1 MTFLETLL
9 QHSPPLIIAIPLFAA
24 FLMPLV
30 SRVHAK
36 LRNIFAVVML
46 CITGCFIGLLAADV
60 LAHGPRI
67 YIFGARNLT
76 LPLVRIL
83 FEVDSI
89 SMFMAIITIMLALI
103 AIVYSWSFMNEQDGL
118 DKYYTLFLL
127 LVTSALG
134 MELTGDIFNFFVFL
148 EISCIASCALIAF
161 WVSEGEAFE
170 AAFKYIVISATG
182 ALFVLFA
189 IGILYAQYNALN
201 IATLAH
207 ALQYTFLDKIVLI
220 LFIVV
225 LGMKAGLAPM
235 HMWMP
240 DAYGRAPPSV
250 TLIVMSATLASFYGV
265 LRVLFTLYGNVLTT
279 SVRFDLPLH
288 VIIGWI
294 IIVLAIVSIL
304 IGVIMA
310 LIQSDLMRLIGYTAV
325 AEVGYMFLAIG
336 TTIAALGA
344 PFATVALH
352 GGILHVFNDAL
363 DIGLL
368 FLVAG
373 AIYYV
378 TKKRSLDDIGGLA
391 RTMKFTTV
399 FFMIGL
405 LAVAGMP
412 PLNGFTSKF
421 LIYESVYQL
430 NPILSIIAILCS
442 ILMLAIF
449 IKVLYAAFLG
459 PELPTFKDA
468 KEAPKSMLLAMG
480 VFATLAVVIGLFP
493 NLFLDA
499 LVKPAADALLN
510 HAQYITTVVG
520 GI

>member
-1 MTFLETLL
+1 MTYLETLL
-9 QHSPPLIIAIPLFAA
+9 QHSPALVIATPLLCA

-30 SRVHAK
+30 SRVHAT
-36 LRNIFAVVML
+36 LRNIFALLML
-46 CITGCFIGLLAADV
+46 GVTGFFVGLLATDV
-60 LAHGPRI
+60 LANGPRV
-67 YIFGARNLT
+67 YVFGAKDLA

-89 SMFMAIITIMLALI
+89 SIFMVIITIIL
-103 AIVYSWSFMNEQDGL
+103 AIVAVIYSWSFLDKQDGL
-118 DKYYTLFLL
+118 DKYYTLLFL
-127 LVTSALG
+127 VVASAFG
-134 MELTGDIFNFFVFL
+134 MQMTGDIFNFFVFL

-161 WVSEGEAFE
+161 WITEGESLE
-170 AAFKYIVISATG
+170 AAFKYIVISSVG

-189 IGILYAQYNALN
+189 VGIFYAQYNALN
-201 IATLAH
+201 IATLAQS
-207 ALQYTFLDKIVLI
+207 LQYSFLDKIALI
-220 LFIVV
+220 LLIVV

-235 HMWMP
+235 HMWLP

-250 TLIVMSATLASFYGV
+250 TLVIMSATLASFYGV

-279 SVRFDLPLH
+279 TIRFDIPLH
-288 VIIGWI
+288 VVIGW
-294 IIVLAIVSIL
+294 VLIALAVISIL

-325 AEVGYMFLAIG
+325 AEVGYMFLAVG

-344 PFATVALH
+344 PYATVALH
-352 GGILHVFNDAL
+352 GGILHVLNDAL

-373 AIYYV
+373 AIYYA
-378 TKKRSLDDIGGLA
+378 TKKRSLDDISGLA

-399 FFMIGL
+399 FFIIGL

-430 NPILSIIAILCS
+430 NPILSIIALLCS

-459 PELPTFKDA
+459 PELPDLRDV

-480 VFATLAVVIGLFP
+480 IVAALAILIGLFP
-493 NLFLDA
+493 NIFLDT

-510 HAQYITTVVG
+510 HTQYITTVIG

>member
-1 MTFLETLL
+1 MTYLEALI
-9 QHSPPLIIAIPLFAA
+9 QHSVALIIAVPLLSA

-30 SRVHAK
+30 SRVHPI
-36 LRNIFAVVML
+36 LRNIFALLML
-46 CITGCFIGLLAADV
+46 TVTGCFIGLLTTDV
-60 LAHGPRI
+60 LANGPRI
-67 YIFGARNLT
+67 YIFGAKELT

-83 FEVDSI
+83 FEVDGI
-89 SMFMAIITIMLALI
+89 NVFMAIITIILAII
-103 AIVYSWSFMNEQDGL
+103 AVIYSWSFLDKQDGL
-118 DKYYTLFLL
+118 DKYYTLLL
-127 LVTSALG
+127 LVVTSALG
-134 MELTGDIFNFFVFL
+134 MEMTGDVFNFFVFL

-161 WVSEGEAFE
+161 WIAEGEALE
-170 AAFKYIVISATG
+170 AAFKYIVISSVG

-189 IGILYAQYNALN
+189 VGIFYAQYNALN
-201 IATLAH
+201 IATIAQ
-207 ALQYTFLDKIVLI
+207 AIQFSFLDKIALI
-220 LFIVV
+220 LLVVV

-235 HMWMP
+235 HMWLP

-250 TLIVMSATLASFYGV
+250 TLVIMSATLASFYGV
-265 LRVLFTLYGNVLTT
+265 LRILFTLYGNILPT
-279 SVRFDLPLH
+279 SIRFDLPLN
-288 VIIGWI
+288 VVLGWI
-294 IIVLAIVSIL
+294 LIVLAVVSIL

-310 LIQSDLMRLIGYTAV
+310 LIQSDLMRLIGYAAV

-344 PFATVALH
+344 PYATVALH
-352 GGILHVFNDAL
+352 GGILHVLNDAL

-399 FFMIGL
+399 FFIIGL

-430 NPILSIIAILCS
+430 NPILSIIALLCS

-449 IKVLYAAFLG
+449 IKVLYATFFG
-459 PELPTFKDA
+459 PELPELKDV

-480 VFATLAVVIGLFP
+480 IVAGLAIFIGLFP
-493 NLFLDA
+493 NLFLDS

-510 HAQYITTVVG
+510 HTQYITTIVG

>member
-1 MTFLETLL
+1 MTFLDILL
-9 QHSPPLIIAIPLFAA
+9 QQSPALIIAIPLFAA

-30 SRVHAK
+30 SRVHSK
-36 LRNIFAVVML
+36 LRNIFAVIML
-46 CITGCFIGLLAADV
+46 GLTGCFIGLLATDV
-60 LAHGPRI
+60 FANGPRI
-67 YIFGARNLT
+67 YIFGGKDLT

-83 FEVDSI
+83 FEVDAISI
-89 SMFMAIITIMLALI
+89 FMAIITIMLALI
-103 AIVYSWSFMNEQDGL
+103 AVIYSWSFLKEQDGV

-161 WVSEGEAFE
+161 WIYEGEALE
-170 AAFKYIVISATG
+170 AAFKYIVISSVG

-189 IGILYAQYNALN
+189 IGIFYAQYNALN
-201 IATLAH
+201 IATLANV
-207 ALQYTFLDKIVLI
+207 LQYTFLDKIALI
-220 LFIVV
+220 LLIVV
-225 LGMKAGLAPM
+225 LSMKAGLAPM
-235 HMWMP
+235 HMWVP

-250 TLIVMSATLASFYGV
+250 TLIIMSATLASFYGV
-265 LRVLFTLYGNVLTT
+265 LRIVFTLYGNVLTT
-279 SVRFDLPLH
+279 SIRFDFPLH
-288 VIIGWI
+288 VIIGWVLI
-294 IIVLAIVSIL
+294 ALAIVSIL

-310 LIQSDLMRLIGYTAV
+310 LIQSDFMRLIGYTAV

-336 TTIAALGA
+336 TTIAALGT
-344 PFATVALH
+344 PYATVALH
-352 GGILHVFNDAL
+352 GGLLHVFNDAL

-449 IKVLYAAFLG
+449 IKVLYAVFLG
-459 PELPTFKDA
+459 PQLPNIKDV

-480 VFATLAVVIGLFP
+480 CFAALAIVIGLFP
-493 NLFLDA
+493 NLFLDT

>member
-1 MTFLETLL
+1 MTFLDALL
-9 QHSPPLIIAIPLFAA
+9 FHSPALIIAVPLLSA

-30 SRVHAK
+30 SRIHGK
-36 LRNIFAVVML
+36 LRNIFAVSMIGL
-46 CITGCFIGLLAADV
+46 TGCFIGVLATDV
-60 LAHGPRI
+60 LANGPRV
-67 YIFGARNLT
+67 YIFGAQDIA

-89 SMFMAIITIMLALI
+89 SIFMAIITILLAFI
-103 AIVYSWSFMNEQDGL
+103 AVIYSWSFMNHQDGL

-127 LVTSALG
+127 LLTSALG
-134 MELTGDIFNFFVFL
+134 MELTGDVFNFFVFL
-148 EISCIASCALIAF
+148 EISCITSCALIAF
-161 WVSEGEAFE
+161 WIDEGEALE
-170 AAFKYIVISATG
+170 AAFKYIVISSVG

-189 IGILYAQYNALN
+189 VGILYAQYNALN
-201 IATLAH
+201 IATLAN
-207 ALQYTFLDKIVLI
+207 ALQYSFLDKIVLV
-220 LFIVV
+220 LFLVV

-235 HMWMP
+235 HMWLP

-250 TLIVMSATLASFYGV
+250 TLIIMSATLASFYGI

-279 SVRFDLPLH
+279 SIRFDLPLNTI
-288 VIIGWI
+288 VGWVLI
-294 IIVLAIVSIL
+294 ALAIVSIL

-310 LIQSDLMRLIGYTAV
+310 LIQSDFMRLIGYTAV
-325 AEVGYMFLAIG
+325 AEVGYMFLAVG
-336 TTIAALGA
+336 TTIAALGT
-344 PFATVALH
+344 PYATVALQ
-352 GGILHVFNDAL
+352 GGIFHVLNDAL

-391 RTMKFTTV
+391 RNMKFTTI
-399 FFMIGL
+399 FFFIGL

-430 NPILSIIAILCS
+430 NPILSIIALLCS
-442 ILMLAIF
+442 ILLLAIF

-459 PELPTFKDA
+459 PQLPDLKDV
-468 KEAPKSMLLAMG
+468 KEAPRSMLLAMG
-480 VFATLAVVIGLFP
+480 CFAALAIIIGLFP
-493 NLFLDA
+493 NLFLDT
-499 LVKPAADALLN
+499 LVRPAADALLN

>member
-1 MTFLETLL
+1 MTVLESLL
-9 QHSPPLIIAIPLFAA
+9 LHSPALIIAIPLLSA

-36 LRNIFAVVML
+36 LRNIFALLML
-46 CITGCFIGLLAADV
+46 GVTACFIGLLATDV
-60 LAHGPRI
+60 LANGPRI
-67 YIFGARNLT
+67 YIFGAKELT

-89 SMFMAIITIMLALI
+89 SIFMVIITIMLAII
-103 AIVYSWSFMNEQDGL
+103 AVIYSWSFLDKQDGL
-118 DKYYTLFLL
+118 DKYYTLLL
-127 LVTSALG
+127 LVVTSALG
-134 MELTGDIFNFFVFL
+134 MEMTGDIFNFFVFL

-161 WVSEGEAFE
+161 WIAEGEALE
-170 AAFKYIVISATG
+170 AAFKYIVVSSVG

-189 IGILYAQYNALN
+189 VGIFYAQYNALN
-201 IATLAH
+201 IATIAQ
-207 ALQYTFLDKIVLI
+207 AIQFSFLDKIALVL
-220 LFIVV
+220 LVVV

-250 TLIVMSATLASFYGV
+250 TLVIMSATLASFYGV
-265 LRVLFTLYGNVLTT
+265 LRVLFTLYGNALTT
-279 SVRFDLPLH
+279 SIRFDIPLH
-288 VIIGWI
+288 VVIGWI
-294 IIVLAIVSIL
+294 LVVLAVVSIL

-336 TTIAALGA
+336 TAVAAFGS
-344 PFATVALH
+344 PYATVALH
-352 GGILHVFNDAL
+352 GGILHVLNDAL

-399 FFMIGL
+399 FFIIGL

-430 NPILSIIAILCS
+430 NPILSIIALLCS

-449 IKVLYAAFLG
+449 VKVLYAAFLG
-459 PELPTFKDA
+459 PELPALKEV
-468 KEAPKSMLLAMG
+468 KEAPNSMLVAMG
-480 VFATLAVVIGLFP
+480 IVAGLAILIGLFP
-493 NLFLDA
+493 NLFLDT

-510 HAQYITTVVG
+510 HTQYIATVVG

>member
-9 QHSPPLIIAIPLFAA
+9 VHSPALIIAIPLLSA
-24 FLMPLV
+24 FLIPLV
-30 SRVHAK
+30 SRINAK
-36 LRNIFAVVML
+36 LRNSFAVAML
-46 CITGCFIGLLAADV
+46 GLTGCFIGLLTTDV
-60 LAHGPRI
+60 FANGPRI
-67 YIFGARNLT
+67 YIFGSKNLT
-76 LPLVRIL
+76 LPVVRIL

-89 SMFMAIITIMLALI
+89 SIFIAIVTIMLAII
-103 AIVYSWSFMNEQDGL
+103 AVIYSWSFMNGQDGL
-118 DKYYTLFLL
+118 DKYYTLFFLL
-127 LVTSALG
+127 ITSALG

-161 WVSEGEAFE
+161 WVTEGEALE
-170 AAFKYIVISATG
+170 AAFKYIVISSVG

-189 IGILYAQYNALN
+189 IGLFYAQYNALN

-207 ALQYTFLDKIVLI
+207 VLQFTFLDKIALVL
-220 LFIVV
+220 LLVV

-235 HMWMP
+235 HMWLP
-240 DAYGRAPPSV
+240 DAYGRSPPSV
-250 TLIVMSATLASFYGV
+250 TLVIMSATLASVYGV

-279 SVRFDLPLH
+279 SVRFDLPMH

-294 IIVLAIVSIL
+294 LIVLAIVSIL

-310 LIQSDLMRLIGYTAV
+310 LVQSDLMRLIGYTAV
-325 AEVGYMFLAIG
+325 AEVGYLFLAIG
-336 TTIAALGA
+336 TAIAAQGA
-344 PFATVALH
+344 PYATVALH
-352 GGILHVFNDAL
+352 GGIFHMFNDVL

-378 TKKRSLDDIGGLA
+378 TKKRLLDDIGGLA

-442 ILMLAIF
+442 IVMLAIF

-459 PELPTFKDA
+459 PELPSL
-468 KEAPKSMLLAMG
+468 KEVKEVPRSMLLAMG
-480 VFATLAVVIGLFP
+480 CFAALAVFIGLFP
-493 NLFLDA
+493 NILLDS
-499 LVKPAADALLN
+499 LVKPAAAALLD
-510 HAQYITTVVG
+510 HAQYIITVVG

>member
-1 MTFLETLL
+1 MTFLEILL
-9 QHSPPLIIAIPLFAA
+9 QHSPALIIAIPLISS

-30 SRVHAK
+30 SRLHVK
-36 LRNIFAVVML
+36 LRNIFAIL
-46 CITGCFIGLLAADV
+46 ILGITSCFIGLLASDV

-76 LPLVRIL
+76 LPLTRIL

-89 SMFMAIITIMLALI
+89 SIFMAIITIMLAMVAVI
-103 AIVYSWSFMNEQDGL
+103 YSWSFMNEQDGL

-148 EISCIASCALIAF
+148 EISCITSCALIAF
-161 WVSEGEAFE
+161 WISEGEALE
-170 AAFKYIVISATG
+170 AAFKYIVISSIG
-182 ALFVLFA
+182 ALFILFA
-189 IGILYAQYNALN
+189 IGIFYAQYNALN
-201 IATLAH
+201 IAILAN
-207 ALQYTFLDKIVLI
+207 ALQYTFLDKFALI

-235 HMWMP
+235 HMWLP
-240 DAYGRAPPSV
+240 DAYGRAPPAV
-250 TLIVMSATLASFYGV
+250 TLIIMSATLASFYGV
-265 LRVLFTLYGNVLTT
+265 LRVIFTLYGNVLT
-279 SVRFDLPLH
+279 SSIRFDFPLH
-288 VIIGWI
+288 VIIGWALI
-294 IIVLAIVSIL
+294 TLAIISIL

-310 LIQSDLMRLIGYTAV
+310 LIQSDFMRLIGYTAV
-325 AEVGYMFLAIG
+325 AEIGYMFLAIG
-336 TTIAALGA
+336 TTIAALGE
-344 PFATVALH
+344 PYATIALH

-378 TKKRSLDDIGGLA
+378 TKKRSLDEISGLA
-391 RTMKFTTV
+391 RTMKFTTI
-399 FFMIGL
+399 FFLIGL
-405 LAVAGMP
+405 FAVAGMP

-430 NPILSIIAILCS
+430 NPLLSIIAILCS
-442 ILMLAIF
+442 IIMLAIF

-459 PELPTFKDA
+459 PELPELKNV

-480 VFATLAVVIGLFP
+480 FFVALAIFIGLFP
-493 NLFLDA
+493 NLLLDT
-499 LVKPAADALLN
+499 LIKPAADALLN
-510 HAQYITTVVG
+510 PAQYITTILG